1 MEQIKVDA
9 AYSRHHLVLVGQS
22 PGMAYGELG
31 PTHHSI
37 EDLWWLRLI
46 PDLTVVVP
54 SDPTETYQAVTWAAA
69 HPGPVFIRVSR
80 MGVPDVNPAGY
91 EFRSGKAVTLREGT
105 DVSVIATGVTVV
117 RALRA
122 ADELARDGIE
132 ARVLSMP
139 TIKPLDTEA
148 VEAAARQTGGIVTV
162 EEALTSGLGGAVA
175 EAVVT
180 RHPTAMRFVGV
191 PDTFAPTGAVGWLL
205 DHFGISSPGIQAAVR
220 DLLGR

>member
-1 MEQIKVDA
+1 
-9 AYSRHHLVLVGQS
+9 
-22 PGMAYGELG
+22 MAYGELG

-37 EDLWWLRLI
+37 EDLGWLRVI

-54 SDPTETYQAVTWAAA
+54 SDPIETYQAVTWAAS

-80 MGVPDVNPAGY
+80 MGVPDVNPPGY
-91 EFRSGKAVTLREGT
+91 QFRPGKAVTLREGT
-105 DVSVIATGVTVV
+105 DVTVVATGVTVV
-117 RALRA
+117 RALQA
-122 ADELARDGIE
+122 ADELASDGISV
-132 ARVLSMP
+132 RVLSMP

-148 VEAAARQTGGIVTV
+148 VEAAARETGGIVTV

-175 EAVVT
+175 EVVVT

-191 PDTFAPTGAVGWLL
+191 PDTFAPTGAVDWLL

-220 DLLGR
+220 DLLSG